1 MSGIGLIR
9 LMNWLSPV
17 FPTGGFAYSGGLEQ
31 AVRDGV
37 ITDEAALGDWL
48 ETLIGFGSI
57 RNDLILLATAWKQQA
72 VGEAL
77 DDLAAT
83 AVALCGSA
91 ERKLETVVQGAA
103 FADALKSW
111 PEATRIACPPDT
123 PLPVIVGAACS
134 AGGIALNDALSGYLQ
149 AFVSSQLQ
157 AAIRL
162 SVIGQTGAARLL
174 AKLEPLLVKA
184 ANEAA
189 KLTLEDLGSAAFMA
203 EIASMNHERLDGRL
217 FRS

>member
-91 ERKLETVVQGAA
+91 ERKLETVAQGAA

-111 PEATRIACPPDT
+111 PEAERIACPPDT

-149 AFVSSQLQ
+149 AFVSNQLQ